1 MAERTADQQRKK
13 RQKARERRRSLTSE
27 PFEKLDQAARSDGGS
42 GPSRDAVKQTLATA
56 AAGAVA
62 AGIAGAA
69 KALHDR
75 QADDSG
81 NEPAEG
87 RDDEGNGVDQD
98 DVNPEPQATEASPD
112 EGPPEEEPQA
122 DEPQSDEA
130 QPDEPQAD
138 EPQDAGGEP
147 SGDPEEES
155 DGEPRQGVPA
165 GDAKKIVDAARR
177 QLEEILGLEPE
188 SVSGF
193 ERNGDGWAV
202 TVEVVEM
209 HRIPESTDVLS
220 SYEVTVDDD
229 GNVIGASQ
237 RRRYR
242 RSQVEDEG

>member
-13 RQKARERRRSLTSE
+13 RQQARERRRSLTSE
-27 PFEKLDQAARSDGGS
+27 PFEKLDEAARGDDSSGSHGG
-42 GPSRDAVKQTLATA
+42 AVKQTLATA

-69 KALHDR
+69 KALRDR
-75 QADDSG
+75 QSDDEDETQDAEQPEQLEQSEQPEQPEPDEEPNPG
-81 NEPAEG
+81 PQASAAEEPEESEPEEPAE
-87 RDDEGNGVDQD
+87 
-98 DVNPEPQATEASPD
+98 A
-112 EGPPEEEPQA
+112 EEQ
-122 DEPQSDEA
+122 DEA
-130 QPDEPQAD
+130 RDESPAESEQQDKD
-138 EPQDAGGEP
+138 EDEQ
-147 SGDPEEES
+147 
-155 DGEPRQGVPA
+155 RQGVPA
-165 GDAKKIVDAARR
+165 GDAKKMVDAARR

-193 ERNGDGWAV
+193 ERNGDGWKI
-202 TVEVVEM
+202 TLEVVEM

-229 GNVIGASQ
+229 GNVVGASQ